1 MAETAPDP
9 SVPQPDDLVIVY
21 RDPKTLVPYARNS
34 RTHSEA
40 QVTQLTGSMAEF
52 KFPNPMLVRTEE
64 DGTVSIVAGHA
75 RQMAAIQKGL
85 DRIPTV
91 DLAYMTPTQARAYV
105 IWDNRSAELAA
116 WDLEMLDLEL
126 GDMAEAGY
134 DLDLTGFD
142 EKARNAIT
150 HELER
155 QSESNQ
161 RDDEDDAPA
170 KPVDTE
176 IQPGDV
182 IELGNHRLIC
192 GDATDKAVVYEL
204 MGKEKA
210 GLMVTDPPY
219 GVSLDANW
227 RGAHNKQPE
236 RDIIQNDDRC
246 DWREVYAHF
255 AGDVAYVWHSGLHGD
270 VVAEGLIG
278 AGFDV
283 RAQIIWSKNR
293 FAMSRG
299 HYHWQHEP
307 CYYAVRKGGSGKW
320 EGGRKQSTIWEIPII
335 QRLEHKHP
343 NQKPVECMRRPILN
357 NSNPGQLVFDPFAGT
372 GTTLVAAELTGRQA
386 RCIELDPHFC
396 QLIVERYRTLF
407 IDGAEEDGA

>member
-9 SVPQPDDLVIVY
+9 ALQQDDDLEIVY

-40 QVTQLTGSMAEF
+40 QVTGLTGSITEF
-52 KFPNPMLVRTEE
+52 KFANPALVRTME
-64 DGTVSIVAGHA
+64 DGTISVVAGHA
-75 RQMAAIQKGL
+75 RLMAAIQLGM

-105 IWDNRSAELAA
+105 IMDNRSAELAG

-126 GDMAEAGY
+126 GDLQEEGY

-142 EKARNAIT
+142 EKARNGIT

-155 QSESNQ
+155 LSESNQ
-161 RDDEDDAPA
+161 REDEDDAPA
-170 KPVDTE
+170 KPVDTD
-176 IQPGDV
+176 IVYGQV

-192 GDATDKAVVYEL
+192 GDATDKAVIHEL

-219 GVSLDANW
+219 GVNLDANW
-227 RGAHNKQPE
+227 RAEHQGQPE
-236 RDIIQNDDRC
+236 RDIILNDDRC
-246 DWREVYAHF
+246 DWREVYAAF
-255 AGDVAYVWHSGLHGD
+255 PGDVIYVWHSGLHGD
-270 VVAEGLIG
+270 VVAEGLMA
-278 AGFDV
+278 AGCEV
-283 RAQIIWSKNR
+283 RAQIIWAKNR

-320 EGGRKQSTIWEIPII
+320 EGGRKQSTIWEIPVI

-343 NQKPVECMRRPILN
+343 NQKPTECMRRPILN
-357 NSNPGQLVFDPFAGT
+357 NSNPGQLVFDPFGGT
-372 GTTLVAAELTGRQA
+372 GTTLVAAELTGRIA
-386 RCIELDPHFC
+386 RLVELDPHLC

-407 IDGAEEDGA
+407 VDGAQDDGA

>member
-1 MAETAPDP
+1 MAETAPVDGL
-9 SVPQPDDLVIVY
+9 DIIY
-21 RDPKTLVPYARNS
+21 RPVEQLIPYARNS
-34 RTHSEA
+34 RTHTVE
-40 QVTQLTGSMAEF
+40 QVSQIAGSIQEF
-52 KFPNPMLVRTEE
+52 GFTNPVLVREAD
-64 DGTVSIVAGHA
+64 DGVITIIAGHA
-75 RQMAAIQKGL
+75 RCMAAERLGL
-85 DRIPTV
+85 KEVPTL
-91 DLAYMTPTQARAYV
+91 DLNYLTEQQARAYV
-105 IWDNRSAELAA
+105 IADNRLAEIAG

-126 GDMAEAGY
+126 TGLAEDGY
-134 DLDLTGFD
+134 ELDLTGFD

-155 QSESNQ
+155 ISESNQ

-170 KPVDTE
+170 KPVDTD

-192 GDATDKAVVYEL
+192 GDATDRAVVFEL

-219 GVSLDANW
+219 GVNLDANW
-227 RGAHNKQPE
+227 RAAHNKQPE
-236 RDIIQNDDRC
+236 RDIIRNDDRC
-246 DWREVYAHF
+246 DWREVYAQF

-278 AGFDV
+278 AGFEV

-320 EGGRKQSTIWEIPII
+320 AGGRKQSTIWEIPII

-386 RCIELDPHFC
+386 RLVEIDPHFC

-407 IDGAEEDGA
+407 VDGAEKDGA